1 MTGNCIVSH
10 KSFRE
15 DRVAALSDP
24 TVVSFQIPFFS
35 QTDQR
40 IESHRHDT
48 EQEDRHQQP
57 IHFEDLTGVDDQ
69 VAESVSGGEKFSD
82 DDTDQ
87 TQTDVDF
94 HVADDRRNGTRQYDF
109 CQRMAF
115 GAVERVDQF
124 DLFRVDSLEFRI
136 QVQYASENR
145 NGHSGNDDRFGVGSE
160 PDDQKRGECRFRET
174 V

>member
-1 MTGNCIVSH
+1 MVRKNVRM
-10 KSFRE
+10 RE
-15 DRVAALSDP
+15 TASLLCFPDDVQSIIKVKTPHAA
-24 TVVSFQIPFFS
+24 
-35 QTDQR
+35 
-40 IESHRHDT
+40 
-48 EQEDRHQQP
+48 
-57 IHFEDLTGVDDQ
+57 EDLTGVDDQ

-94 HVADDRRNGTRQYDF
+94 HVADDRRNRTRQYDF

-124 DLFRVDSLEFRI
+124 DLFRVDSLEFCI
-136 QVQYASENR
+136 QVQYASEDR